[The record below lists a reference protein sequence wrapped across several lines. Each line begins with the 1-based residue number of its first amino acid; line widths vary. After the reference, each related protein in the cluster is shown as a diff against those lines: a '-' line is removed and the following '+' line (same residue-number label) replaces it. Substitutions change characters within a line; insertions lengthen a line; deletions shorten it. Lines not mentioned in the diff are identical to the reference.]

1 MGGVNVT
8 TLARLVF
15 EGDKEQVAST
25 VKNMIEGGKDA
36 QAIVDELIEGM
47 NEVGIRF
54 KNGDMFVPEVLMSAD
69 AMHEGISLVQP
80 LLVGHALRSLG
91 TAIIGTVRG
100 DLHDIGK
107 NLVCM
112 MLESSGFKVI
122 DAGIDVTPE
131 QFVSAV
137 KEHKP
142 AIVGM
147 SALLTTTMMTMKD
160 TVDLLTEEGLREGV
174 KIVIGGAPVSKSF
187 AAQIGVDGYAPD
199 AATAVDLCKSLLS

>member
-1 MGGVNVT
+1 MT

-25 VKNMIEGGKDA
+25 VKNMIESGKDA

-47 NEVGIRF
+47 NEVGVRF
-54 KNGDMFVPEVLMSAD
+54 KSGDMFVPEVLMSAD
-69 AMHEGISLVQP
+69 AMHEGIDLVQP
-80 LLVGHALRSLG
+80 LLAGHALRSLG

-112 MLESSGFKVI
+112 MLESGGFKVI
-122 DAGIDVTPE
+122 DLGIDVAPE

-160 TVDLLTEEGLREGV
+160 TVDLLTEEGLRGDI

-187 AAQIGVDGYAPD
+187 SAQIGADGYAPD
-199 AATAVDLCKSLLS
+199 AATAVDVCKSLLS

>member
-1 MGGVNVT
+1 MGGVNMT

-47 NEVGIRF
+47 NEVGMRF

-80 LLVGHALRSLG
+80 LLVGQVLRSLG

-174 KIVIGGAPVSKSF
+174 KIVIGGAPVSKAF
-187 AAQIGVDGYAPD
+187 AEQIGADGYAPD
-199 AATAVDLCKSLLS
+199 AASAIDVCKSLVS

>member
-1 MGGVNVT
+1 MT
-8 TLARLVF
+8 ALAKLVF
-15 EGDKEQVAST
+15 EGNKEQVASI
-25 VKNMIEGGKDA
+25 VKSMIESGKDA

-47 NEVGIRF
+47 NEVGVKF
-54 KNGDMFVPEVLMSAD
+54 KCGDMFVPEVLMSAD

-80 LLVGHALRSLG
+80 LLVGQALRSLG
-91 TAIIGTVRG
+91 TAIVGTVRG

-112 MLESSGFKVI
+112 MLESSGFKVL
-122 DAGIDVTPE
+122 DLGIDVAPE

-147 SALLTTTMMTMKD
+147 SALLTTTMMAMKE
-160 TVDLLTEEGLREGV
+160 TVDLLAEEGLKEGV
-174 KIVIGGAPVSKSF
+174 KIVIGGAPVSKPF
-187 AAQIGVDGYAPD
+187 AEQIGADGYAPD
-199 AATAVDLCKSLLS
+199 AATAVDVCKSLLS

>member
-1 MGGVNVT
+1 MT

-15 EGDKEQVAST
+15 EGDKEHVAST
-25 VKNMIEGGKDA
+25 VKNMIESGKDA

-47 NEVGIRF
+47 NEVGVRF
-54 KNGDMFVPEVLMSAD
+54 KSGDMFVPEVLMSAD
-69 AMHEGISLVQP
+69 AMHEGIDLVQP
-80 LLVGHALRSLG
+80 LLAGHALRSLG

-112 MLESSGFKVI
+112 MLESGGFKVI
-122 DAGIDVTPE
+122 DLGIDVAPE

-160 TVDLLTEEGLREGV
+160 TVDLLTEEGLRGDI

-187 AAQIGVDGYAPD
+187 SAQIGADGYAPD
-199 AATAVDLCKSLLS
+199 AATAVDVCKSLLS

>member
-1 MGGVNVT
+1 MT

-15 EGDKEQVAST
+15 EGDKERVAST

-47 NEVGIRF
+47 NEVGVRF

-69 AMHEGISLVQP
+69 AMHEGIGLVQP

-122 DAGIDVTPE
+122 DLGIDVAPE

-147 SALLTTTMMTMKD
+147 SALLTTTMTTMKD
-160 TVDLLTEEGLREGV
+160 TVDLFTEEGLRESV
-174 KIVIGGAPVSKSF
+174 KILIGGAPVSRSF
-187 AAQIGVDGYAPD
+187 STQIGADGYAPD
-199 AATAVDLCKSLLS
+199 AATAVDVCKSLLS

>member
-1 MGGVNVT
+1 VT

-47 NEVGIRF
+47 NEVGMRF

-174 KIVIGGAPVSKSF
+174 KIVIGGAPVSRSF
-187 AAQIGVDGYAPD
+187 STQIGADGYAPD
-199 AATAVDLCKSLLS
+199 AASAVDVCKSLVS

>member
-1 MGGVNVT
+1 MT

-174 KIVIGGAPVSKSF
+174 KIVIGGAPVSRSF
-187 AAQIGVDGYAPD
+187 STQIGADGYAPD
-199 AATAVDLCKSLLS
+199 AASAVDVCKSLVS

>member
-1 MGGVNVT
+1 MT

-47 NEVGIRF
+47 NEVGMRF

-174 KIVIGGAPVSKSF
+174 KIVIGGAPVSRSF
-187 AAQIGVDGYAPD
+187 STQIGADGYAPD
-199 AATAVDLCKSLLS
+199 AASAVDVCKSLVS

>member
-1 MGGVNVT
+1 MT

-15 EGDKEQVAST
+15 EGDKERVAST

-47 NEVGIRF
+47 NEVGVRF

-69 AMHEGISLVQP
+69 AMHKGIDLVQP

-122 DAGIDVTPE
+122 DLGIDVAPE

-147 SALLTTTMMTMKD
+147 SALLTTTMTTMKD
-160 TVDLLTEEGLREGV
+160 TVDLFTEEGLRESV
-174 KIVIGGAPVSKSF
+174 KILIGGAPVSRSF
-187 AAQIGVDGYAPD
+187 STQIGADGYAPD
-199 AATAVDLCKSLLS
+199 AATAVDVCKSLLS

>member
-1 MGGVNVT
+1 MT

-15 EGDKEQVAST
+15 EGNSEQVAGT
-25 VKNMIEGGKDA
+25 VKDMIASGKDA

-69 AMHEGISLVQP
+69 AMHEGIGLVQP

-91 TAIIGTVRG
+91 TVIIGTVQG
-100 DLHDIGK
+100 DVHDIGK

-122 DAGIDVTPE
+122 DLGIDVAPE

-160 TVDLLTEEGLREGV
+160 TVDLLSKEGLKESV
-174 KIVIGGAPVSKSF
+174 KIVIGGAPVSKAF
-187 AAQIGVDGYAPD
+187 AAQIGADGYAPD
-199 AATAVDLCKSLLS
+199 AATAVDVCRFLLS

>member
-1 MGGVNVT
+1 VT

-174 KIVIGGAPVSKSF
+174 KIVIGGAPVSRSF
-187 AAQIGVDGYAPD
+187 STQIGADGYAPD
-199 AATAVDLCKSLLS
+199 AASAVDVCKSLVS

>member
-47 NEVGIRF
+47 NEVGMRF

-174 KIVIGGAPVSKSF
+174 KIVIGGAPVSRSF
-187 AAQIGVDGYAPD
+187 STQIGADGYAPD
-199 AATAVDLCKSLLS
+199 AASAVDVCKSLVS

>member
-1 MGGVNVT
+1 
-8 TLARLVF
+8 
-15 EGDKEQVAST
+15 
-25 VKNMIEGGKDA
+25 
-36 QAIVDELIEGM
+36 
-47 NEVGIRF
+47 
-54 KNGDMFVPEVLMSAD
+54 
-69 AMHEGISLVQP
+69 MHEGISLVQP

-174 KIVIGGAPVSKSF
+174 KIVIGGAPVSRSF
-187 AAQIGVDGYAPD
+187 STQIGADGYAPD
-199 AATAVDLCKSLLS
+199 AASAVDVCKSLVS